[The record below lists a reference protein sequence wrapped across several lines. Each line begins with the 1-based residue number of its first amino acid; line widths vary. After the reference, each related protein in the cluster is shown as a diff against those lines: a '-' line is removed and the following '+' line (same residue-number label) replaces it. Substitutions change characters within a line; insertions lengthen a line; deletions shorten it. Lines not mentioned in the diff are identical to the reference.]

1 MNYKIKYYWE
11 GEEPEA
17 IIRKARFE
25 KQPRSFKCIFEA
37 IVFPTSGKACF
48 QVLDEEGEILCS
60 GSREELTFKTPIKS
74 KECVIDIYKL
84 FETQILKNLLKTKM
98 DHKKEAIL
106 EAWQYFKTE
115 PDTKEKKTSL
125 LFDLVKILTPE
136 HSERWQVIGK
146 TDKFFD
152 DNHILMDYQF
162 KRFSHKHN
170 SFISISL

>member
-17 IIRKARFE
+17 IITKARFE

-60 GSREELTFKTPIKS
+60 GSRKQIEFKLKAPFLQLKQIWKR
-74 KECVIDIYKL
+74 L
-84 FETQILKNLLKTKM
+84 FEITM